1 MNLRLGLQVKLLRL
15 DGKWLL
21 IFTSLLC
28 DYVIYTDEVDKNSW
42 FYAPNLLFETFC
54 CENQLL
60 PVALITLTANINIL
74 SYTIIIQMNYVI
86 YTVKST

>member
-15 DGKWLL
+15 DGKWPL

-28 DYVIYTDEVDKNSW
+28 DYVTYTDEVDKNSW

-60 PVALITLTANINIL
+60 PVTANTNIL
-74 SYTIIIQMNYVI
+74 SYTKIIQMNYVI